1 MAEHP
6 EGCRTEIESGQQRE
20 RKKEKKRENAY
31 DWFQLV
37 VGEIGYPRHEFLYD
51 LRLWE
56 IHLIVMGYRKR
67 DRLKH
72 QLMAECAYAAIY
84 AMRDPKGK
92 TVADMFP
99 QIFEDDDDNDEPP
112 ITEDEAA
119 ELQALMASM
128 NQQSETQP

>member
-1 MAEHP
+1 M
-6 EGCRTEIESGQQRE
+6 
-20 RKKEKKRENAY
+20 
-31 DWFQLV
+31 
-37 VGEIGYPRHEFLYD
+37 GEIGYNRHEFLYD

-56 IHLIVMGYRKR
+56 IHLIALGYRKR

-72 QLMAECAYAAIY
+72 QLMAECTYAAIY

-99 QIFEDDDDNDEPP
+99 QIFENDDDYDDEPP

-119 ELQALMASM
+119 DLQALMASM